1 MKKTGGVL
9 LFLIL
14 NGAALFA
21 EGMREEEKQAYCE
34 KLESFIKQ
42 GAGKRREELG
52 RIPGL
57 KGNDTPNVEISYSD
71 STRRDRKLTIR
82 YHLSPTKT
90 YVDYVSI
97 GYTSSLRG
105 TEKDADLD
113 YFFIQAA
120 HFLIYYGAYSR
131 RIEREATGYVYN
143 GEKHTGRLTES
154 ASSIRIELDK
164 PADVALFSDPK
175 FAGYIETNW

>member
-1 MKKTGGVL
+1 MKKTGIVL
-9 LFLIL
+9 LLL
-14 NGAALFA
+14 VVSGVTLFA

-34 KLESFIKQ
+34 KLESFINQ
-42 GAGKRREELG
+42 GAGKRREELSK
-52 RIPGL
+52 IPGL
-57 KGNDTPNVEISYSD
+57 RGSDTPYVEIPYSD

-97 GYTSSLRG
+97 GYTSLLKG
-105 TEKDADLD
+105 TERDVDLD

-120 HFLIYYGAYSR
+120 HFLIYYGAYSQ
-131 RIEREATGYVYN
+131 RIDRAATGYVYN
-143 GEKHTGRLTES
+143 GDKHTGRLTES

-164 PADVALFSDPK
+164 PADVALFSDPRL
-175 FAGYIETNW
+175 ARYIETNW